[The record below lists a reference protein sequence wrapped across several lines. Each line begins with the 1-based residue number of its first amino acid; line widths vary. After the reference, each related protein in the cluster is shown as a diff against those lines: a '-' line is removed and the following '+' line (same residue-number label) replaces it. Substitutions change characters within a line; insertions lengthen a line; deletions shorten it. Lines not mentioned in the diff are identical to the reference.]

1 MHRFDGLHAWPPGP
15 AVGPND
21 CVSAM
26 LLLLVLQLCTVA
38 CSLRISTTP
47 YNFDDRPPAKHAMLA
62 ANEIEIE
69 SPTMPSA
76 STPLPSALHGH
87 NLILLG
93 DSNDRKFIDF
103 LCEQSGAEV
112 QLVKTM
118 AWNHSLL
125 EFPCNQSRSMN
136 QYPSVGK
143 FCHIP
148 AYNSSVMFFFHFGA
162 LTTAP
167 QPWWHSHMLLDT
179 WYSSHL
185 PKLNTTKKLSFS
197 SADFVGFW
205 QSAVASH
212 LPQRPLTV
220 IAQSSLWDTLL
231 AKEFLLE
238 THQIRQ
244 AELQAWGW
252 NRADQSAD
260 SELAAWDWMEHV
272 SLFLKAAQ
280 TGFGLPKIYWR
291 TNPNC
296 PTDDHFVNSVS
307 EAQAARIRKAVG
319 AGEGIWSDVILV
331 DWRKHYRAV
340 SMDECNRWH
349 YRKEGFEAY
358 LELLWKIM

>member
-1 MHRFDGLHAWPPGP
+1 
-15 AVGPND
+15 
-21 CVSAM
+21 M
-26 LLLLVLQLCTVA
+26 LLLFVLQICA
-38 CSLRISTTP
+38 CAFGLHISMTP
-47 YNFDDRPPAKHAMLA
+47 YSADDMHLTRHAMLA

-69 SPTMPSA
+69 SPIMPSA

-87 NLILLG
+87 NLVLLG
-93 DSNDRKFIDF
+93 DSNDRMFINF

-118 AWNHSLL
+118 TWNHSLL
-125 EFPCNQSRSMN
+125 EFPCNQSCNMSSKH
-136 QYPSVGK
+136 PSAGR

-148 AYNSSVMFFFHFGA
+148 TYNSSVMFFFHFGA

-167 QPWWHSHMLLDT
+167 QPWWHSHMLNTT

-185 PKLNTTKKLSFS
+185 PKVNTTKISSFS

-205 QSAVASH
+205 QSAVARH

-231 AKEFLLE
+231 AKMYLLE
-238 THQIRQ
+238 THQVKQ
-244 AELQAWGW
+244 ADLNAWGW
-252 NRADQSAD
+252 NRSSQSAD

-272 SLFLKAAQ
+272 SLFLKAVQ
-280 TGFGLPKIYWR
+280 TGFGLPNIYWR

-296 PTDDHFVNSVS
+296 PTDDNFVNSVS
-307 EAQAARIRKAVG
+307 EAQATRVRKAVR
-319 AGEGIWSDVILV
+319 AGKGIWSDVILV
-331 DWRKHYRAV
+331 DWRNHYRAS

-349 YRKEGFEAY
+349 YKKEGLEAY
-358 LELLWKIM
+358 LELLWKIF